1 MAPPPS
7 VPVSE
12 VQVESVKFPPS
23 VKPPGSAKIL
33 FLGGAGAR
41 GLEIQGKFIKFTA
54 IGVYL
59 EDAALPSL
67 AAKWS
72 GKSAEEL
79 ADSVEFFRDVV
90 TGPFEKFSRVTMILP
105 LTGAQ
110 YAEKVT
116 ENCVKYWQSVGTYT
130 DAEAVAVEKFREAFK
145 DQSFPPGASILFT
158 LSPNGS
164 LTIALS
170 EDGSVPEASNTVI
183 ENRQLTEAIFESMIG
198 KHGVSPEAKTSLAS
212 RISELLKDCEKKADE
227 VDKIAAPKAAA
238 AKVNVA

>member
-1 MAPPPS
+1 MAPPPPS
-7 VPVSE
+7 AAVSE

-23 VKPPGSAKIL
+23 VKPPGSAKTH
-33 FLGGAGAR
+33 FLGGAGVR

-79 ADSVEFFRDVV
+79 ADCVEFFRDIV

-130 DAEAVAVEKFREAFK
+130 DAEAAAVEKFCKAFK
-145 DQSFPPGASILFT
+145 DKTFPPGSSILFT
-158 LSPNGS
+158 QSPNGS
-164 LTIALS
+164 LTIAFS
-170 EDGSVPEASNTVI
+170 EDGSVPEALNTVI
-183 ENRQLTEAIFESMIG
+183 ENRQLTEAVLESMIG
-198 KHGVSPEAKTSLAS
+198 KHGVSPQAKTSLAS
-212 RISELLKDCEKKADE
+212 RIRELLKGCEKKADE
-227 VDKIAAPKAAA
+227 VDKNVA
-238 AKVNVA
+238 AKVDIVSVA